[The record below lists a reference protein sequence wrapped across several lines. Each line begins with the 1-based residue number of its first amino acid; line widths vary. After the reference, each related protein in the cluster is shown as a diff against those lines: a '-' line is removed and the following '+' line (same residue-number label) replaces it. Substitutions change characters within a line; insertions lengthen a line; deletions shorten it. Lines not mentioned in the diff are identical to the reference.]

1 MIKNILGASR
11 YLVIVAVISA
21 LMATITLLLW
31 GFYRTALSIY
41 QVLEGE
47 TIKSIST
54 AFIELA
60 DLYLLSVVMFIIAI
74 GLYKLFIDEDMPT
87 PAWLEINHLDDLK
100 TKLLNVIIIVLAVYF
115 LKQVVAWDNE
125 TNLLFFGGGIAV
137 MIAALTYFLG
147 AKTKQE

>member
-41 QVLEGE
+41 QLLEGE